1 MAELREPP
9 MHIAVLGPIAS
20 ADVRH
25 LLHEPSAALPGGYAG
40 APLMATLIEGL
51 LARGHRVT
59 AITLSADMPLDGSRA
74 VGAEGP
80 RFTLVCCPLRP
91 RAWPFNGWRPGRIVD
106 LFAYERAAL
115 LRAINAAAPDVVHAH
130 WAYEFGWAALDSGLP
145 HVITSHDAPL
155 VIARYY
161 GGLVLG
167 GYRWLRALM
176 ARHVLR
182 RARLVTTVSPYMVRE
197 IQPWCRQTVNVVPNP
212 VAASVFELRREPVP
226 GRQRVLMV
234 CNGWSARKNPEPAL
248 RAFALLSRRLPDA
261 ELVLLGT
268 DFAPGQRASQWWAQ
282 MGLIGNVRF
291 VGSVPY
297 ASVLGWMADSD
308 VLLHPALEESFGAVI
323 AEAMALGVPA
333 IAGQASGAVPWVVG
347 DDGLLV
353 DVHQPQAMCDALVRL
368 LQDVTLRQA
377 LGNRGRA
384 SMAARFGA
392 ESVVM
397 QYEALC
403 RRAVAAAP
411 QSARLAAASE
421 VNGR

>member
-1 MAELREPP
+1 

-20 ADVRH
+20 VDVRH
-25 LLHEPSAALPGGYAG
+25 LLHEPAAVLPGGYGG

-59 AITLSADMPLDGSRA
+59 AITLSGDMPLDGPRA
-74 VGAEGP
+74 LRAEGP

-115 LRAINAAAPDVVHAH
+115 LQAIKTAAPDVVHAH

-161 GGLVLG
+161 GGLVHG

-176 ARHVLR
+176 ARLVLR

-197 IQPWCRQTVNVVPNP
+197 IQSWCRQAVNVVPNP
-212 VAASVFELRREPVP
+212 IAASVFALKRESVP
-226 GRQRVLMV
+226 GRRRVLMV

-248 RAFALLSRRLPDA
+248 EAFALLSRRLPDA
-261 ELVLLGT
+261 ELVLLGA

-282 MGLIGNVRF
+282 QGLDGKVRF
-291 VGSVPY
+291 IGSVPY
-297 ASVLGWMADSD
+297 GSVLDWMADSD

-323 AEAMALGVPA
+323 AEAMALGIPA
-333 IAGQASGAVPWVVG
+333 VAGEASGAVPWVVG
-347 DDGLLV
+347 QDGLLV
-353 DVHQPQAMCDALVRL
+353 DVRQPQAIADALLRL
-368 LQDVTLRQA
+368 LQDDTLRRT
-377 LGNRGRA
+377 LGERGRA
-384 SMAARFGA
+384 SMAARFSA

-397 QYEALC
+397 QYETLC
-403 RRAVAAAP
+403 RQALAAAP
-411 QSARLAAASE
+411 QSRPLAAASE
-421 VNGR
+421 ASGR